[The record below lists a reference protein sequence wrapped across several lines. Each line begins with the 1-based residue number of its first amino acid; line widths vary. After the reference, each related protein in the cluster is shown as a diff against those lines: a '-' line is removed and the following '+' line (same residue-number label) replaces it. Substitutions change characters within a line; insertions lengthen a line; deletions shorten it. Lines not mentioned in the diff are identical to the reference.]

1 MNIKRVFVAGLILSL
16 VGSSGYVLAQDE
28 AKEKPSPKAQA
39 RALVEKAEEF
49 VNANGKEKAIE
60 EIDKPEGQFISG
72 DFYVFAYDLK
82 GVVIA
87 HPYRRSL
94 IGKSVINEKDSR
106 GKFYRRE
113 IIERAKKQGDGW
125 VEYRYKNPTTRKE
138 KIKAVYFKKVDDL
151 IICCGAY

>member
-1 MNIKRVFVAGLILSL
+1 MKRVLVAGVILSL
-16 VGSSGYVLAQDE
+16 VTLCGYVFAEE
-28 AKEKPSPKAQA
+28 AREKLSPKAQA
-39 RALVEKAEEF
+39 KALVEQAGEF
-49 VNANGKEKAIE
+49 FMVNGKEKTIE
-60 EIDKPEGQFISG
+60 EINKPEGQFIIG

-94 IGKSVINEKDSR
+94 IGKSVLNEADSR
-106 GKFYRRE
+106 GKYFRRE

-138 KIKAVYFKKVDDL
+138 KLKTTYFKKVDDMV
-151 IICCGAY
+151 ICCGAY

>member
-1 MNIKRVFVAGLILSL
+1 MNIKRVLAAGMVLSL
-16 VGSSGYVLAQDE
+16 VVLCGYVFAE
-28 AKEKPSPKAQA
+28 ETREKLSPKAQA
-39 RALVEKAEEF
+39 KALVESAEEF
-49 VNANGKEKAIE
+49 FLANGKEKTIE
-60 EIDKPEGQFISG
+60 EINKPEGKFIVG

-94 IGKSVINEKDSR
+94 IGKNVLNEADSR
-106 GKFYRRE
+106 GKYFRRE

-138 KIKAVYFKKVDDL
+138 KLKTTYFKKVDDMV
-151 IICCGAY
+151 ICCGAY